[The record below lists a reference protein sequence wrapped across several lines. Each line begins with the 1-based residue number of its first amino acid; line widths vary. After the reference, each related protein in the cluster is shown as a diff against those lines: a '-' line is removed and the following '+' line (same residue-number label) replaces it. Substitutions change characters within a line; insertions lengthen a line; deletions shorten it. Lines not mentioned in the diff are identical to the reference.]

1 VFLDLKSFLARGF
14 SRHDGEKQALL
25 VLSDGTVFPG
35 RGFGASARRVGE
47 AVFTTNMTGYEECLT
62 DPSYA
67 GQILTMAYPLIGN
80 YGMSRD
86 WCESGKM
93 HVEGYAVRELCREP
107 RHVKGSKSLQ
117 RRMEEEG
124 VPGIWGLDTRAVVRK
139 IRQSGVMPA
148 CLSVFEKGDGSA
160 EKDEML
166 SLSRA
171 LDYSKINFVEKV
183 SAGKATSH
191 GKGRKRIVL
200 IDYGVKM
207 GIVREMNRRGV
218 EVVVVPW
225 NASAE
230 EILAFSPKGI
240 IACNGPG
247 DPAMLTKQSE
257 ELKKLFHLPIF
268 GICLGNQLLAQAAGA
283 KCYKLPFGHRGGNHP
298 VLDIRGNRVAIT
310 TQNHGYAVDAKGLGK
325 EWRVTHTNLTDGT
338 VEGIAHNELPIFAVQ
353 YHPEAN
359 PGPCDS
365 KYLFDRFTAMI

>member
-1 VFLDLKSFLARGF
+1 MFLDLKNFLARGF
-14 SRHDGEKQALL
+14 SRQDGEKSALL
-25 VLSDGTVFPG
+25 VLSDGTIFPG

-67 GQILTMAYPLIGN
+67 GQILTMTYPLIGN
-80 YGMSRD
+80 YGMNKE
-86 WCESGKM
+86 WCESDRM
-93 HVEGYAVRELCREP
+93 HVEGYAIRELCREP
-107 RHVKGSKSLQ
+107 RHVKSAKSLQ
-117 RRMEEEG
+117 KRMEEEG

-148 CLSVFEKGDGSA
+148 CLAVFDKGDGAA

-166 SLSRA
+166 SLARA

-183 SAGKATSH
+183 SVGKAASFGR
-191 GKGRKRIVL
+191 GKKKIVL

-230 EILAFSPKGI
+230 EILSFSPKGI

-247 DPAMLTKQSE
+247 DPAMLARQAE

-268 GICLGNQLLAQAAGA
+268 GICLGIQMLAQSDGA

-298 VLDIRGNRVAIT
+298 VLDIRENKVLIT
-310 TQNHGYAVDAKGLGK
+310 TQNHGYAVDEKTLGK
-325 EWRVTHTNLTDGT
+325 GWRVTHRNLTDGT
-338 VEGIAHNELPIFAVQ
+338 VEGIMHNELPIFAVQ

-365 KYLFDRFTAMI
+365 KHLFDRFAAMI

>member
-1 VFLDLKSFLARGF
+1 MDLKNFLARGF
-14 SRHDGEKQALL
+14 SRHEGEKQALL

-67 GQILTMAYPLIGN
+67 GQILTMTYPLIGN
-80 YGMSRD
+80 YGMCRD
-86 WCESGKM
+86 WCESDRM
-93 HVEGYAVRELCREP
+93 HVEGYAIRELCREP
-107 RHVKGSKSLQ
+107 RHVKSGKSLQ

-124 VPGIWGLDTRAVVRK
+124 VPGIWGLDTRAIVRK

-148 CLSVFEKGDGSA
+148 CIAVFDKGDGSA
-160 EKDEML
+160 EKEEML
-166 SLSRA
+166 SLARA

-183 SAGKATSH
+183 SVGKATGFGRG
-191 GKGRKRIVL
+191 GKRVVL
-200 IDYGVKM
+200 VDYGVKM
-207 GIVREMNRRGV
+207 GIVREMNKRGV

-225 NASAE
+225 NATAD
-230 EILAFSPKGI
+230 EILAFSPKGVI
-240 IACNGPG
+240 VSNGPG
-247 DPAMLTKQSE
+247 DPAMLATQSS

-268 GICLGNQLLAQAAGA
+268 GICLGNQLLAQASGA

-298 VLDIRGNRVAIT
+298 VLDIRENRVHIT
-310 TQNHGYAVDAKGLGK
+310 TQNHGYAVDEKGLGK
-325 EWRVTHTNLTDGT
+325 EWEVTHTNLTDGT
-338 VEGIAHNELPIFAVQ
+338 VEGIASRELPIFAVQ

>member
-1 VFLDLKSFLARGF
+1 MFLDLKNFLARGF

-35 RGFGASARRVGE
+35 RGFGASARKVGE

-67 GQILTMAYPLIGN
+67 GQILTMTYPLIGN

-86 WCESGKM
+86 WCESSKM
-93 HVEGYAVRELCREP
+93 HVEGYVIRELCREP
-107 RHVKGSKSLQ
+107 RHVKSGKSLQ

-139 IRQSGVMPA
+139 IRSSGVMPA
-148 CLSVFEKGDGSA
+148 CIAVFDKGDGTA

-166 SLSRA
+166 ELA
-171 LDYSKINFVEKV
+171 KKLDYSKINFVEKV
-183 SAGKATSH
+183 SIGKATSF
-191 GKGRKRIVL
+191 GRGRKRVVL

-207 GIVREMNRRGV
+207 GIVREMNKRGV

-247 DPAMLTKQSE
+247 DPAMLMKQTE
-257 ELKKLFHLPIF
+257 ELKKLMHLPIF
-268 GICLGNQLLAQAAGA
+268 GICLGNQLLGQAAGA
-283 KCYKLPFGHRGGNHP
+283 KCYKLKFGHRGGNHP
-298 VLDIRGNRVAIT
+298 VMDLREKKVIIT
-310 TQNHGYAVDAKGLGK
+310 TQNHGYAVDEKGLGK

-338 VEGIAHNELPIFAVQ
+338 VEGIAHKELPIFAVQ

-365 KYLFDRFTAMI
+365 KYLFDRFAAMI

>member
-14 SRHDGEKQALL
+14 SRHDGERKALL
-25 VLSDGTVFPG
+25 VLSDGTSFAAQ
-35 RGFGASARRVGE
+35 GFGASCRRVGE

-67 GQILTMAYPLIGN
+67 GQILTMTYPLIGN
-80 YGMSRD
+80 YGMNRE

-93 HVEGYAVRELCREP
+93 HVEGFAVRELCREP
-107 RHVKGSKSLQ
+107 RHAKSEKSLA
-117 RRMEEEG
+117 RRMEDEG
-124 VPGIWGLDTRAVVRK
+124 VPGIWGLDTRALVRK

-148 CLSVFEKGDGSA
+148 CLEVFGKGGGEA
-160 EKDEML
+160 EKEGML
-166 SLSRA
+166 AAARK

-183 SAGKATSH
+183 SVGKATSF
-191 GKGRKRIVL
+191 GKGKKKIVL

-207 GIVREMNRRGV
+207 GIVREMNKRGA

-225 NASAE
+225 NASAD
-230 EILAFSPKGI
+230 EILSFSPRGI

-247 DPAMLTKQSE
+247 DPAMLMKQSD

-268 GICLGNQLLAQAAGA
+268 GICLGNQLLGQAAGA
-283 KCYKLPFGHRGGNHP
+283 KTYKLKFGHRGGNHP
-298 VLDIRGNRVAIT
+298 VMDLRENRVIIT
-310 TQNHGYAVDAKGLGK
+310 TQNHGYAVDEKGLGK
-325 EWRVTHTNLTDGT
+325 EWHVTHRNLTDNT
-338 VEGIAHNELPIFAVQ
+338 VEGIAHKELPIFAVQ

-365 KYLFDRFTAMI
+365 KYLFDRFAAMI

>member
-1 VFLDLKSFLARGF
+1 LDLKNFLARGN
-14 SRHDGEKQALL
+14 SRQGEGKQALL
-25 VLSDGTVFPG
+25 VLSDGTIFSG

-67 GQILTMAYPLIGN
+67 GQILTMTYPLIGN

-93 HVEGYAVRELCREP
+93 HVEGYAIRELCREP
-107 RHVKGSKSLQ
+107 RHVKGGKSLQ

-124 VPGIWGLDTRAVVRK
+124 VPGICGLDTRAVVRK

-148 CLSVFEKGDGSA
+148 CVAVFDKGDGSG
-160 EKDEML
+160 ESGEML
-166 SLSRA
+166 ALARA

-183 SAGKATSH
+183 STGKATCY
-191 GKGRKRIVL
+191 GKGRKRVVL
-200 IDYGVKM
+200 VDYGVKM
-207 GIVREMNRRGV
+207 GIVREMNKRGV
-218 EVVVVPW
+218 EVVAVPW

-230 EILAFSPKGI
+230 EMLAFSPKGI

-247 DPAMLTKQSE
+247 DPAMLTKQSD

-283 KCYKLPFGHRGGNHP
+283 KCYKLKFGHRGGNHP
-298 VLDIRGNRVAIT
+298 VLDIREKQVVIT
-310 TQNHGYAVDAKGLGK
+310 TQNHGYAVDGKGLGK

-365 KYLFDRFTAMI
+365 KHLFDRFAAMV